1 MHRQPR
7 GGQSHG
13 DAQSSGR
20 GRRYQGGNSDSL
32 DRGGPARR
40 KPSWGGHSRTHQRQS
55 RKRPRHGWKE
65 GPQGLAD
72 AVTSADVASSSAD
85 DSNTAVPMEIP
96 GYYFDPEKN
105 RYFKIVPSKHASS
118 SSRYTVDALREQEA
132 TKERNRVAE
141 NIQRKHR
148 EEILPSRRHGAGFVY
163 PTLPLFIS
171 DREINASL
179 HRPGVNVQSRAWE
192 TMIKY
197 LRHRSTIRN
206 AGGEVDGIGFVMQPA
221 DITDFQMHP
230 FRNHV
235 CVGQTDGSVRLFA
248 FDVEQKESG
257 PPQYEQKSPYLLR
270 HEDSEITSLHYGHVS
285 ENTSTIIT
293 TCLGLG
299 GRPGSVQAYQYR
311 HQSPSIGH
319 NLFAAE
325 VGTYRLMMS
334 KMSVFTS
341 AVATLPHEAGGSIIA
356 AGAKGKAIVIKSWEG
371 GNGNAQVRHLLM
383 PGKTDV
389 LAQAFDKMGTVLYSG
404 CRDGSIHLFD
414 VRTSGTIANE
424 MTLGQSGRGGTV
436 QTHEGGSI
444 RRLAHPSAICCIQD
458 LGANQVLSAAM
469 DGSMYMWDTRF
480 PTSPIVEFHGH
491 VNTHARI
498 NFCVNEDKNV
508 LIAAGL
514 DRHLR
519 AWSMRT
525 GALLSQQP
533 PTQTNAIGPRII
545 RFMTDGKDNS
555 SGYSEQN
562 SWARMAG
569 GLVWGACGKDIE
581 IWGLE

>member
-7 GGQSHG
+7 WGQSRDDG
-13 DAQSSGR
+13 QSSR
-20 GRRYQGGNSDSL
+20 RDRRYQGSNSGSL
-32 DRGGPARR
+32 DRGGPAPR
-40 KPSWGGHSRTHQRQS
+40 KPSRGGHSRTHQRQS
-55 RKRPRHGWKE
+55 RKWPRHGWKE

-72 AVTSADVASSSAD
+72 AVTSGDAVSSSAD
-85 DSNTAVPMEIP
+85 HSNTAVPMEIP

-118 SSRYTVDALREQEA
+118 SHRYTVDALREQEA

-141 NIQRKHR
+141 NIQKKHR
-148 EEILPSRRHGAGFVY
+148 EEILPSRRHGASFVY

-179 HRPGVNVQSRAWE
+179 HLPGVNVQGRAWE

-221 DITDFQMHP
+221 DITDFQAELMAP
-230 FRNHV
+230 
-235 CVGQTDGSVRLFA
+235 LFA
-248 FDVEQKESG
+248 FDVEPRKNS
-257 PPQYEQKSPYLLR
+257 PAQYEQKSPFLLR

-285 ENTSTIIT
+285 ETTSTIIT

-299 GRPGSVQAYQYR
+299 GRPGSVQAYQYQ
-311 HQSPSIGH
+311 HQPASIGH

-341 AVATLPHEAGGSIIA
+341 AVATLPHEGGGSIIA

-414 VRTSGTIANE
+414 VRTSGSIANE
-424 MTLGQSGRGGTV
+424 MTLGQSSRGGTF
-436 QTHEGGSI
+436 QSQEGGSI

-491 VNTHARI
+491 VNAHARI

-508 LIAAGL
+508 LIA

-545 RFMTDGKDNS
+545 RFMTDGKDYGRAN
-555 SGYSEQN
+555 SEQN
-562 SWARMAG
+562 PWARMAG